1 MRDPGKAA
9 TLRSA
14 AEAAGV
20 IVDVRPLDVTD
31 PDSITMC
38 VESVV
43 ADLGHLDAVLNN
55 AGAAHVGIIET
66 DDLTAVR
73 ACLEVNFFGVVQLT
87 RAVLPHLRTA
97 GGRLV
102 TVTSVGGVIG
112 QPSNEA
118 YCAAKFA
125 VEGFMESLAPVAA
138 STGVRVSVVE
148 PGAAACE
155 FITNAGFDPQARLGE
170 AGPYAGAL
178 RAYLTRVTSQFAGS
192 AQPASDVADII
203 VALLSAEQTPFR
215 VQTSDWARQSLATKL
230 TDIDGSAVQTLTT
243 PWVTGLTPCDG
254 HRRTSQHRSARR
266 PVTMLE
272 LYFNLVFVFLIA
284 QPVSLIAAA
293 STTTTSAARIWSRW
307 PRSDA

>member
-1 MRDPGKAA
+1 M
-9 TLRSA
+9 
-14 AEAAGV
+14 
-20 IVDVRPLDVTD
+20 
-31 PDSITMC
+31 
-38 VESVV
+38 
-43 ADLGHLDAVLNN
+43 
-55 AGAAHVGIIET
+55 
-66 DDLTAVR
+66 
-73 ACLEVNFFGVVQLT
+73 
-87 RAVLPHLRTA
+87 
-97 GGRLV
+97 
-102 TVTSVGGVIG
+102 
-112 QPSNEA
+112 
-118 YCAAKFA
+118 
-125 VEGFMESLAPVAA
+125 
-138 STGVRVSVVE
+138 SVVE

-254 HRRTSQHRSARR
+254 HRRTSQHWPRSARR

-272 LYFNLVFVFLIA
+272 LFFDLVFVFLIA